1 MSEIKGLWLMN
12 FQTFYIQIWSL
23 DKTFIKPDY
32 INLFHSLYPGRM
44 RVNMFSANAGIVFYA
59 RKCLKSTQVFILM
72 PIVLR
77 QFLRV
82 WKRFFTVI
90 SFPYLVLAGVI
101 VCVFSNGWESLF
113 SPRSLRLVSSQRQ
126 FKSSPLAILV
136 LDLATMSR
144 QRNLQFSFTSAVYP
158 FPQVWPLSTMA
169 KF

>member
-113 SPRSLRLVSSQRQ
+113 SPRSLRLVSSA
-126 FKSSPLAILV
+126 SLNPLHWRYSYLTWPQCSGKGI
-136 LDLATMSR
+136 S
-144 QRNLQFSFTSAVYP
+144 NFCSLQK
-158 FPQVWPLSTMA
+158 FPLSLRFWPLSTMA